1 MFVGKFGKRPMH
13 FFGTM
18 GALSFL
24 TGTLIAL
31 WIIIEKLYHI
41 SMHIK
46 YSREIVDQPL
56 FYIALLAIIV
66 GFQLFLTGFIAELVS
81 RNSPERNSYQI
92 EKSV

>member
-1 MFVGKFGKRPMH
+1 MH

-24 TGTLIAL
+24 TGTAIAL
-31 WIIIEKLYHI
+31 WIIGVKLYHI
-41 SMHIK
+41 AANVK
-46 YSREIVDQPL
+46 YSREVVEQPL
-56 FYIALLAIIV
+56 FYISLVAIIV

-92 EKSV
+92 EKTV